1 MFDLKKM
8 SREGIRRALGKVERY
23 RLLNEPWQAES
34 ICRDVL
40 DAEPDNQEALIALLL
55 ALTNQFGYEGGPS
68 VENVRA
74 LLPGIREKYEQAY
87 YAGII
92 CERKGSALRDRNA
105 PGSGPVVYDW
115 LRQAMEHYERAEQ
128 LRPEGNDD
136 AISRWNT
143 CARVIMKHPQVRPS
157 AAAQPLSM
165 LE

>member
-8 SREGIRRALGKVERY
+8 SRTGIRRALGKVERY
-23 RLLNEPWQAES
+23 RVLNEPWQAES

-55 ALTNQFGYEGGPS
+55 ALTDQFGREVGPS

-74 LLPGIREKYEQAY
+74 LLLGIRGEYEQAY

-92 CERKGSALRDRNA
+92 CERKGSALRHRNA

-143 CARVIMKHPQVRPS
+143 CARVIMKHPQVRPP
-157 AAAQPLSM
+157 AAAQPLGM